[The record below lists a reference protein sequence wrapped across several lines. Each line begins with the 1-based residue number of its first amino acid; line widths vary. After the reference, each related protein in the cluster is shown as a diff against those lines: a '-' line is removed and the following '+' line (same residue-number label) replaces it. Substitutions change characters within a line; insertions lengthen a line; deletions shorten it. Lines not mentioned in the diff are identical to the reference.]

1 MIINFEVRAL
11 KLLQHVYQNNL
22 LLLQRLLYVLK
33 IHLLKTTKTNNF
45 LTLMKN
51 KSLFCSIK

>member
-1 MIINFEVRAL
+1 MINFELRAL